1 MTRDVFRAL
10 GRRWYIVV
18 TGLLMTVAL
27 ALGAYQITPPNY
39 TASGLILLLPS
50 KTQIGPGGNP
60 FLALSDLDQPAGILV
75 AYFSG
80 ASAQADVKEKFPK
93 AQYTV
98 QISSSARGPIIE
110 VDVTDKTSAET
121 LGALDYI
128 TAQIPIELARLQT
141 AVAAPANATITSM
154 PLTID
159 GKAKADYSGTIRM
172 VITAALVGLLITGL
186 VAFAID
192 GLLASRRA
200 RKQARAEKERTA
212 VSPAPASPPPPH
224 RTRWRRPVAGPQ
236 APPADQWKNG
246 ELKPGELKHDEL
258 EHEESKPEESKPE
271 ELKHEE
277 LERDERKPDELKHDE
292 LELADTHEH
301 PDAHDKPGREKHDPE
316 PDSAAATD
324 DRPSDAMVS
333 QLSGRVPADT
343 GREN

>member
-200 RKQARAEKERTA
+200 RKQARAEKEGAA
-212 VSPAPASPPPPH
+212 VSPAASPPPPH
-224 RTRWRRPVAGPQ
+224 RSRWRRPAAAPQ
-236 APPADQWKNG
+236 APPADRWEHG
-246 ELKPGELKHDEL
+246 ELKPGESKHDELKHDEP
-258 EHEESKPEESKPE
+258 KPEELKHE

-301 PDAHDKPGREKHDPE
+301 ADAHDKPGREKHDPE

>member
-1 MTRDVFRAL
+1 MTRDVLRAL

-27 ALGAYQITPPNY
+27 ALGAYHITPPNY

-80 ASAQADVKEKFPK
+80 ASAQADVKAQYRT

-110 VDVTDKTSAET
+110 VDVTDKTSAGT

-128 TAQIPIELARLQT
+128 TSQIPEELHRLQA
-141 AVAAPANATITSM
+141 AVAAPANAIITSM

-172 VITAALVGLLITGL
+172 VITATLIGLLVTG
-186 VAFAID
+186 VVTFAVD

-200 RKQARAEKERTA
+200 RRQAKAEKEGAAAAAAHAPAPPAPPTPHRTPWRRPA
-212 VSPAPASPPPPH
+212 AGRQSPPADVRDAQEPAPAHEPNDVH
-224 RTRWRRPVAGPQ
+224 
-236 APPADQWKNG
+236 DQ
-246 ELKPGELKHDEL
+246 PGTA
-258 EHEESKPEESKPE
+258 HEP
-271 ELKHEE
+271 
-277 LERDERKPDELKHDE
+277 
-292 LELADTHEH
+292 
-301 PDAHDKPGREKHDPE
+301 
-316 PDSAAATD
+316 AAAHEPATAR
-324 DRPSDAMVS
+324 DRSAEMVS

-343 GREN
+343 GREH